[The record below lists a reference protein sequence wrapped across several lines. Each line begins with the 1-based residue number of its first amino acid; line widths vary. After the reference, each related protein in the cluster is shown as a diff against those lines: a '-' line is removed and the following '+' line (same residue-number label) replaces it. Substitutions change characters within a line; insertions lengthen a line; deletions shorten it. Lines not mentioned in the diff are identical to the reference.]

1 LAIRL
6 IDLIKEERT
15 VTVEFGNEKCDVV
28 YQPGKLTPL
37 VGQAMDEPGIVP
49 VARLLSDVLLRWD
62 LFDGEDSEGNP
73 IRVSLDYDTIAGL
86 PSEFLD
92 AVQTTLLDDI
102 SASKKARRT
111 SGDGSSPEER
121 SARARRGTR

>member
-1 LAIRL
+1 MAIRL
-6 IDLIKEERT
+6 GDLLKEERT
-15 VTVEFGNEKCDVV
+15 VTVEFGGEKCDVV

-37 VGQAMDEPGIVP
+37 VGQNMDVEGVVP
-49 VARLLSDVLLRWD
+49 VAILLSDVLLRWD

-73 IRVSLDYDTIAGL
+73 IRVPLDYETIASL

-102 SASKKARRT
+102 SASKKARKT

-121 SARARRGTR
+121 SGRARRGTR